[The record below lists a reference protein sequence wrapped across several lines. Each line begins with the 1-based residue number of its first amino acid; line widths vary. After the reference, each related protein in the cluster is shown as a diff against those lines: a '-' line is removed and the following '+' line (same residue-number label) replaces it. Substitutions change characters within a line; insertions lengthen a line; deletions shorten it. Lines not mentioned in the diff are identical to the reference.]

1 MNFCTEFSKKRKF
14 FQVGI
19 VKWVA
24 FSSDFPLVMWLTIIM
39 DTGRLFWIILPR
51 FPRKMASEYAYF
63 LFIYISFKI
72 LLQLSIQVY
81 NSWTT

>member
-19 VKWVA
+19 VKWVV
-24 FSSDFPLVMWLTIIM
+24 FSSYFPLAMWLTIIM

-63 LFIYISFKI
+63 FIFLYFVQATFTIKCT
-72 LLQLSIQVY
+72 SI
-81 NSWTT
+81 